1 MTLKRQSLKKHVSY
15 IHLMEN
21 TETPVFSL
29 QEAPPHYIALY
40 IFFFFIYF
48 AGLIFSIVGNEI

>member
-15 IHLMEN
+15 VHLMEN

-40 IFFFFIYF
+40 IHIFFHLFCSPD
-48 AGLIFSIVGNEI
+48 IFYCGQ